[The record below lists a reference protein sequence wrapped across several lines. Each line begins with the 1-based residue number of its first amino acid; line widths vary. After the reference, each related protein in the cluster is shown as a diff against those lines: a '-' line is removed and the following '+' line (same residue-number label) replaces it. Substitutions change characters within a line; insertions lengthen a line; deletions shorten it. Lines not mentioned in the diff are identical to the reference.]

1 MSTATP
7 GVRTGLRDV
16 TGWTERQAFWE
27 AVILLLAIGLYA
39 HTVGFGWVYDD
50 EIEVVA
56 NVHIRSLASIPE
68 MFTTT
73 AWAGA
78 GVETYLYRP
87 LPLVT
92 YAVNHALFG
101 LAPWSYHLVNV
112 LLHALASVLVFRLAR
127 SWRLSITVAGIG
139 AALFAV
145 HPIHVEVV
153 ASVAGRKDLLAAALT
168 LAMVLSHRSAVT
180 RGGAWRVALP
190 ILAYGGALLSKE
202 VGAVGILLVLAQDW
216 LVPADEHGRSPERG
230 RRLLGLYLAY
240 VLVLLAY
247 LLVRLAV
254 AGGIGVPTHFIDNP
268 LVAIPLG
275 QRVGTALV
283 VVAYGLQL
291 LVAPFPLSPDYSH
304 DAIPLVQSLTDWRLI
319 AAVAVM
325 AFVVSGL
332 AQRRVRAT
340 ILPLAV
346 LWYALALLPSS
357 NLPFTVGT
365 VFGERLLYLPSVA
378 FCVAVAWALVTS
390 SGRYR
395 PASIVLTAAIVVA
408 LAVQAVR
415 YSAAWTDNLTLF
427 QWATASV
434 PRSSKA
440 HHKLGESYYRA
451 GSLGPAVASLRRA
464 LQIAPENE
472 FARETITTVAQY
484 IGELY
489 GSDGLSGAAPPE
501 ADAEILYVLG
511 QMSRQRGQMDDARR
525 FWEAAVERDTTHAES
540 LADLGVLY
548 LSRSDTARAVEYL
561 DRATRRQPD
570 LASPWFNLARLHL
583 ARGDRRQARTALQRF
598 VDLADRN
605 YASEVAWARSALTA
619 LHRP

>member
-1 MSTATP
+1 M
-7 GVRTGLRDV
+7 GLRDV
-16 TGWTERQAFWE
+16 TRWTERQAFWE
-27 AVILLLAIGLYA
+27 AVILVVAIGLYA

-56 NVHIRSLASIPE
+56 NVYIRSLASIPE

-92 YAVNHALFG
+92 YAINYALFG

-112 LLHALASVLVFRLAR
+112 LLHALASVLAFRLAR
-127 SWRLSITVAGIG
+127 NWRLSMTAAGVG
-139 AALFAV
+139 AVLFAV

-153 ASVAGRKDLLAAALT
+153 ASVAGRKDLLAAVFT
-168 LAMVLSHRSAVT
+168 LAMVLSHRSAVG
-180 RGGAWRVALP
+180 RGGTWRVAAP

-216 LVPADEHGRSPERG
+216 LVPADERGRSPARG

-247 LLVRLAV
+247 LLARLAV
-254 AGGIGVPTHFIDNP
+254 AGGLGVPTHFIDNP

-283 VVAYGLQL
+283 VVAYGLRL
-291 LVAPFPLSPDYSH
+291 LVAPFPLSPDYSY

-319 AAVAVM
+319 AAVVIL
-325 AFVVSGL
+325 GL
-332 AQRRVRAT
+332 IGGALAPDKVRKT

-346 LWYALALLPSS
+346 LWYVLALFPSS

-378 FCVAVAWALVTS
+378 FCLVVAWALVTV

-395 PASIVLTAAIVVA
+395 AISVAAGAAVVIA
-408 LAVQAVR
+408 LAVQTVR

-427 QWATASV
+427 RWATTSV

-440 HHKLGESYYRA
+440 HHKLGEASYRA

-472 FARETITTVAQY
+472 FARATITTVTQY

-489 GSDGLSGAAPPE
+489 GRDSLSGTAPPE

-511 QMSRQRGQMDDARR
+511 QMSRQRGQLDDARR
-525 FWEAAVERDTTHAES
+525 FWEAAVARDTTHAES
-540 LADLGVLY
+540 LADLGVLF
-548 LSRSDTARAVEYL
+548 LSRSDTARAVQYL
-561 DRATRRQPD
+561 ERATRQRPE
-570 LASPWFNLARLHL
+570 LASPWFNLARVHL
-583 ARGDRRQARTALQRF
+583 ARGDLERARTALQRF

-605 YASEVAWARSALTA
+605 YASEVTWARSALTA
-619 LHRP
+619 LR